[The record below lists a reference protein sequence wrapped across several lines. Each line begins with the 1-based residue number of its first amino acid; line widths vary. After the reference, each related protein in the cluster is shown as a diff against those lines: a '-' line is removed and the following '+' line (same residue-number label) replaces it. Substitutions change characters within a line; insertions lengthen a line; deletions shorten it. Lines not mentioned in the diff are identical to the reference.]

1 MIFILRVYRVPQR
14 GSLTGTSSAAGRS
27 ETAVLILEMLMKRI
41 SGTLPAILV
50 LGACAASTA
59 ALADNPVGF
68 YLGAGVGYSTI
79 RSDDSA
85 YGLPGYFN
93 DHQTAW
99 KVIAGV
105 RPISV
110 VGAEFEYIDFGQP
123 SNNFSANSINN
134 NGFDSHP
141 RAAALFAVGY
151 LPLPIPFFDIY
162 GKAGVARLQTDVTTV
177 EPVTCPVNSPN
188 CPPIFS
194 RQNQT
199 DNKFAY
205 GVGVQ
210 SKAWGVSFRAEY
222 ERISSQF
229 GDPDALT
236 VSATWT
242 F

>member
-1 MIFILRVYRVPQR
+1 
-14 GSLTGTSSAAGRS
+14 
-27 ETAVLILEMLMKRI
+27 MKRI
-41 SGTLPAILV
+41 PGTLLAILTT
-50 LGACAASTA
+50 GGCAASTA
-59 ALADNPVGF
+59 ALADNPAGF

-79 RSDDSA
+79 RSDDPG
-85 YGLPGYFN
+85 YGLPAYYN

-105 RPISV
+105 RPIPV

-123 SNNFSANSINN
+123 GTHNFNDI
-134 NGFDSHP
+134 GYYGLDSHP
-141 RAAALFAVGY
+141 RAAALFGVGY
-151 LPLPIPFFDIY
+151 LPLPVPFFDIY

-177 EPVTCPVNSPN
+177 ESVTCPVSMPN
-188 CPPIFS
+188 CPPILS
-194 RQNQT
+194 RQNQG

-210 SKAWGVSFRAEY
+210 SKAWGVAFRAEY
-222 ERISSQF
+222 ERISSPY

>member
-1 MIFILRVYRVPQR
+1 M
-14 GSLTGTSSAAGRS
+14 
-27 ETAVLILEMLMKRI
+27 ETLMKRI
-41 SGTLPAILV
+41 PGALLAILAA
-50 LGACAASTA
+50 GACAVSTT
-59 ALADNPVGF
+59 ALADNPAGF

-79 RSDDSA
+79 RSDDAS
-85 YGLPGYFN
+85 YGLPGYYN

-105 RPISV
+105 RPIPF

-123 SNNFSANSINN
+123 GDHGFNSNSINN
-134 NGFDSHP
+134 YGFDSHP
-141 RAAALFAVGY
+141 RAAALFGVGY
-151 LPLPIPFFDIY
+151 LPLPVPFFDVY
-162 GKAGVARLQTDVTTV
+162 GKAGVARLQMDVTTV
-177 EPVTCPVNSPN
+177 TGAPGTGTCTVNTMY

-194 RQNQT
+194 RQSQT
-199 DNKFAY
+199 DNRFAY

>member
-1 MIFILRVYRVPQR
+1 
-14 GSLTGTSSAAGRS
+14 
-27 ETAVLILEMLMKRI
+27 MKRI
-41 SGTLPAILV
+41 SGTLLAILSV
-50 LGACAASTA
+50 GACAASTA
-59 ALADNPVGF
+59 ALAENPVGF

-85 YGLPGYFN
+85 YGLPGYYN

-99 KVIAGV
+99 KAIAGV
-105 RPISV
+105 RPIPII
-110 VGAEFEYIDFGQP
+110 GAEFEYIDFGQP
-123 SNNFSANSINN
+123 GHHYGYNSFNQY
-134 NGFDSHP
+134 GFDSHP
-141 RAAALFAVGY
+141 RASALFGVGY
-151 LPLPIPFFDIY
+151 LPLPVPFFDVF

-177 EPVTCPVNSPN
+177 TGSVTCPGPGGTGCVPLS
-188 CPPIFS
+188 IS

-205 GVGVQ
+205 GVGLQ

>member
-1 MIFILRVYRVPQR
+1 
-14 GSLTGTSSAAGRS
+14 
-27 ETAVLILEMLMKRI
+27 MKRI
-41 SGTLPAILV
+41 SGTLLAV
-50 LGACAASTA
+50 LAVGGCAAWTA

-68 YLGAGVGYSTI
+68 YLGAGVGYSTV

-105 RPISV
+105 RPIPF
-110 VGAEFEYIDFGQP
+110 VGAEFEYIDFGHP
-123 SNNFSANSINN
+123 TRDFGYNGINN
-134 NGFDSHP
+134 YGLDTHP
-141 RAAALFAVGY
+141 RAAALFGVGY
-151 LPLPIPFFDIY
+151 LPLPIPFFDVY
-162 GKAGVARLQTDVTTV
+162 GKAGIARLQTDVTTV
-177 EPVTCPVNSPN
+177 TTLGPCPVNSVN
-188 CPPIFS
+188 CPATIS

-199 DNKFAY
+199 DNRFAY
-205 GVGVQ
+205 GVGLQ

>member
-1 MIFILRVYRVPQR
+1 MER
-14 GSLTGTSSAAGRS
+14 
-27 ETAVLILEMLMKRI
+27 LMKRI
-41 SGTLPAILV
+41 SRTLLAV
-50 LGACAASTA
+50 FAVGACAASAA
-59 ALADNPVGF
+59 ALADNPAGF

-79 RSDDSA
+79 RSDDPG
-85 YGLPGYFN
+85 YGLPGYYN

-105 RPISV
+105 RPIPI

-123 SNNFSANSINN
+123 NGLNHYYNSAYY
-134 NGFDSHP
+134 GLDSHP
-141 RAAALFAVGY
+141 RAPALFAVGY
-151 LPLPIPFFDIY
+151 LPLPVPFFDIY
-162 GKAGVARLQTDVTTV
+162 AKAGVAHLETDVTTT
-177 EPVTCPVNSPN
+177 VTPTCAAGQN
-188 CPPIFS
+188 CSLIVPYS
-194 RQNQT
+194 YRHDET
-199 DNKFAY
+199 ANKAAY

-222 ERISSQF
+222 ERISSTY

>member
-1 MIFILRVYRVPQR
+1 MMQ
-14 GSLTGTSSAAGRS
+14 
-27 ETAVLILEMLMKRI
+27 RI
-41 SGTLPAILV
+41 SAGLSAIMAA
-50 LGACAASTA
+50 GACATSTA

-68 YLGAGVGYSTI
+68 YLGAGAGYSTI
-79 RSDDSA
+79 RSDDPG
-85 YGLPGYFN
+85 YGLPGYYN

-105 RPISV
+105 RPISII
-110 VGAEFEYIDFGQP
+110 GAEFEYIDFGQP
-123 SNNFSANSINN
+123 GNHYGYNSNSINY
-134 NGFDSHP
+134 NGLDSHP
-141 RAAALFAVGY
+141 RAAALFGVGY

-177 EPVTCPVNSPN
+177 SGTPGTGTCTVNTQF

>member
-1 MIFILRVYRVPQR
+1 
-14 GSLTGTSSAAGRS
+14 
-27 ETAVLILEMLMKRI
+27 MKRI
-41 SGTLPAILV
+41 SGTLLAILAV
-50 LGACAASTA
+50 GACAASTA
-59 ALADNPVGF
+59 ALADNPAGF

-85 YGLPGYFN
+85 YGLPGYYN

-105 RPISV
+105 RPIPF

-123 SNNFSANSINN
+123 SND
-134 NGFDSHP
+134 NGYYNTNYYGLDSHP

-162 GKAGVARLQTDVTTV
+162 GKAGVARLETDVTTT
-177 EPVTCPVNSPN
+177 VTPACTQMSTCSQLPYSY
-188 CPPIFS
+188 
-194 RQNQT
+194 RHDET

-210 SKAWGVSFRAEY
+210 SKFWGVSFRAEY
-222 ERISSQF
+222 ERISSTY

>member
-1 MIFILRVYRVPQR
+1 L
-14 GSLTGTSSAAGRS
+14 
-27 ETAVLILEMLMKRI
+27 ETLMKRI
-41 SGTLPAILV
+41 SRTLLATFAV
-50 LGACAASTA
+50 GACAASTA
-59 ALADNPVGF
+59 ALAADPVGF
-68 YLGAGVGYSTI
+68 YLGAGVGYSTV

-93 DHQTAW
+93 DHETAW
-99 KVIAGV
+99 KAIAGV
-105 RPISV
+105 RPISII
-110 VGAEFEYIDFGQP
+110 GAEAEYIDFGQP
-123 SNNFSANSINN
+123 SNRFNRNSINS

-151 LPLPIPFFDIY
+151 LPIPIPFFDIF
-162 GKAGVARLQTDVTTV
+162 GKAGVARLQTDVTTITSSCT
-177 EPVTCPVNSPN
+177 PSATCVAPTA
-188 CPPIFS
+188 FT
-194 RQNQT
+194 RHEQT
-199 DNKFAY
+199 DNRFAY

-210 SKAWGVSFRAEY
+210 SKAWGVAFRAEY

>member
-1 MIFILRVYRVPQR
+1 M
-14 GSLTGTSSAAGRS
+14 
-27 ETAVLILEMLMKRI
+27 ENLMKRI
-41 SGTLPAILV
+41 SGTLLAMLAV
-50 LGACAASTA
+50 GACAASTA
-59 ALADNPVGF
+59 ALAENPAGF

-79 RSDDSA
+79 RSDDAS
-85 YGLPGYFN
+85 YGLPGYYN

-110 VGAEFEYIDFGQP
+110 IGAEFEYIDFGQP
-123 SNNFSANSINN
+123 GNHFGYNSINYY
-134 NGFDSHP
+134 GLDSHP
-141 RAAALFAVGY
+141 RAAALFGVGY
-151 LPLPIPFFDIY
+151 LPLPIPFFDVF
-162 GKAGVARLQTDVTTV
+162 GKAGVARLQTDVTSL
-177 EPVTCPVNSPN
+177 TCPVNSPN
-188 CPPIFS
+188 CALPILS

-199 DNKFAY
+199 DNRFAY